1 VTFERAGSFLSRI
14 ERIIAPV
21 LGSAETRSAAVAP
34 PEDDATEREIDAVVA
49 AGDESHDAPVEALP
63 GPAPI
68 PSAADIQRLVC
79 GLTVKRTATG
89 GLVIE
94 APPETASTLGA
105 LFSGIAAL
113 LQAAGAP
120 SEEIRLERTDQ

>member
-21 LGSAETRSAAVAP
+21 LGSAETRSVAVAP

-49 AGDESHDAPVEALP
+49 AGDESHDAPVDGAQ

-68 PSAADIQRLVC
+68 PSAVDIQRLVS
-79 GLTVKRTATG
+79 GLTVKHTATG

-113 LQAAGAP
+113 LQAAVAP
-120 SEEIRLERTDQ
+120 RGRDPIGTQ